1 MRLDLDLYA
10 DQDLACWSESREL
23 LVGGE
28 EKGGKSNLLQ
38 KLAVIWAASA
48 RAEDP
53 LHVHLLGQS
62 ETRIRRDHL
71 EGLWAI
77 LAPLQRQ
84 GRVTYRHRLFVFWN
98 LAQIHVHAWEKRSE
112 VEALLSE
119 PTHALL
125 LDDVDQASPEVY
137 QVALRA
143 AAGTPPIGDTFPRIV
158 AAATDFSVPWIASRW
173 DAGVEGID
181 GGNGHPPPEP
191 PTRGPGAFDVS
202 RSFVHL
208 RRAQLPRDAGGTLP
222 NPLDQLPSPQPGPQ
236 EMARNSTADVV
247 IMGGAAFGG
256 KTWWLLTELLRHI
269 RNPAYRFVA
278 FRRTTPEIRK
288 DGGMWERPIVEDAA
302 RVGLAVGVYSVPD
315 VSGVA
320 LPVDATVN
328 LLDGTGGEH
337 IVAVKVTESN
347 FDASTLCYLRHP
359 RLSHLKIVQ
368 GWDPF
373 LARALQEG
381 PKHDPRSRQRC
392 GVTSGPM
399 SFAAHQYAHIFEAA
413 RREDWSEVNEAQN
426 AVTAIF
432 RSMQDDPAKFA
443 DLQRAKYIMGLGK
456 PVMGDVSEDQ
466 VARVFQALE
475 SLTRDEDRQRLAK
488 SLDLME
494 DGPYH
499 DRLNDIAG

>member
-1 MRLDLDLYA
+1 MPTNDRNQLLDNPIETYPATTVACFDATTGGSPRRQLD
-10 DQDLACWSESREL
+10 SRR
-23 LVGGE
+23 
-28 EKGGKSNLLQ
+28 NQMFLQ
-38 KLAVIWAASA
+38 KLADLNVEAVLIAASTGHGHVRTA
-48 RAEDP
+48 AE
-53 LHVHLLGQS
+53 LEHWFRSSAGAQLG
-62 ETRIRRDHL
+62 TTL
-71 EGLWAI
+71 
-77 LAPLQRQ
+77 
-84 GRVTYRHRLFVFWN
+84 
-98 LAQIHVHAWEKRSE
+98 KM
-112 VEALLSE
+112 ALLRPE
-119 PTHALL
+119 DGRETNRRLL
-125 LDDVDQASPEVY
+125 NVLCDLDY
-137 QVALRA
+137 QVVFVRPGMDLAL
-143 AAGTPPIGDTFPRIV
+143 T
-158 AAATDFSVPWIASRW
+158 ATSEQIAS
-173 DAGVEGID
+173 
-181 GGNGHPPPEP
+181 N
-191 PTRGPGAFDVS
+191 
-202 RSFVHL
+202 
-208 RRAQLPRDAGGTLP
+208 
-222 NPLDQLPSPQPGPQ
+222 
-236 EMARNSTADVV
+236 M
-247 IMGGAAFGG
+247 
-256 KTWWLLTELLRHI
+256 
-269 RNPAYRFVA
+269 
-278 FRRTTPEIRK
+278 
-288 DGGMWERPIVEDAA
+288 RPIVEDAA

-399 SFAAHQYAHIFEAA
+399 SFAVHQYAHIFEAA